1 MQINGFL
8 WGYAVT
14 GQARHPLVV
23 ALAVLIFAECAL
35 MAVATIYLVIEIFG
49 AVAASLVSAIA
60 LAILTAIA
68 AVWLGFVGLNVL
80 RGRPWVRG
88 AIVTWQV
95 LQVAVAVG
103 CFQGYFARPD
113 LGWLLLVPSIVA
125 VGLLF
130 TPPVMAATTR
140 LAED

>member
-1 MQINGFL
+1 
-8 WGYAVT
+8 
-14 GQARHPLVV
+14 
-23 ALAVLIFAECAL
+23 

-49 AVAASLVSAIA
+49 AVAASLASAIA
-60 LAILTAIA
+60 LAVLNAIA
-68 AVWLGFVGLNVL
+68 AVWLGFIGLNVL

-95 LQVAVAVG
+95 LQVAVAIG

-130 TPPVMAATTR
+130 TPPVMVATTR
-140 LAED
+140 LAQD